1 MDHLGHSILDNN
13 VSSPSTL
20 LYQQTSTYTLNQGEN
35 NLIQITQI
43 PNVYQG
49 PGLYKVRVSGVL
61 PLTSSLISFRVGLD
75 AGSREISQLLL
86 PCVLS
91 YPHVAGGE
99 PYNFTY
105 SCDLL
110 YTPTYT
116 SWQQAADLSFWGT
129 SSGDLTGATLVS
141 NKNSGASITPPGDL
155 NVYISQLSLTD
166 KTLSVFHCTVE
177 YQT

>member
-1 MDHLGHSILDNN
+1 MNHLGHSILDNN

-20 LYQQTSTYTLNQGEN
+20 LYQQTSTYILNQGQN
-35 NLIQITQI
+35 TDIQITQV
-43 PNVYQG
+43 PNIFQG
-49 PGLYKVRVSGVL
+49 PGLYKIRVSGVL
-61 PLTSSLISFRVGLD
+61 PLTESLIHFRVGQA
-75 AGSREISQLLL
+75 AGTRAASQLLL

-116 SWQQAADLSFWGT
+116 SWQQAADLSFWGN
-129 SSGDLTGATLVS
+129 SSGVLTGATLMT
-141 NKNSGASITPPGDL
+141 NRNSGASTAPPADL
-155 NVYISQLSLTD
+155 NVYISRLHLDD

-177 YQT
+177 YYM